1 MEYFYKE
8 MLSDSDQ
15 MTELETNIAWEN
27 QKSATSKPREFLE
40 KLLTDVKYN
49 MEYFYKEMFSD
60 NWLNVWNWT

>member
-1 MEYFYKE
+1 MGYFYKE